1 MRKYPFA
8 PQTIDCFKPTLLER
22 LRRAVAA
29 LIERI
34 ATWTSR

>member
-1 MRKYPFA
+1 MKRYPFA

-34 ATWTSR
+34 TQRTR

>member
-8 PQTIDCFKPTLLER
+8 PHVIDLYRPTLLER

-34 ATWTSR
+34 TTWRTR